1 MTKKMKDMTE
11 EEKQKAYAGHR
22 RQWGIDPESDTISKE
37 SIAKFCDNF
46 MMVMLNRIS
55 GNSDS
60 VEVKQ
65 RAVAQLDAYKFMK
78 KVLVGGKYQEEGL
91 NGEI

>member
-1 MTKKMKDMTE
+1 MKKRMKDMTKE
-11 EEKQKAYAGHR
+11 ERQRHYERHR
-22 RQWGIDPESDTISKE
+22 SRYGVRKDSDVVSKE

-65 RAVAQLDAYKFMK
+65 RAVAQLDAYTFMK
-78 KVLVGGKYQEEGL
+78 NVLVGEDYQEEG
-91 NGEI
+91 